1 MKLFIDSADVDEI
14 RTVFS
19 WGLLDGVTTN
29 PTLIAKQNKNP
40 EELLKQ
46 ISKVADLPVL
56 AEPVSTDYEGII
68 KESNKLTR
76 ISKNIVAKIAMTME
90 GVRAVSTLSK
100 KGIKTALTL
109 IFSPA
114 QAILAAKAGADWI
127 CPFVGRLDD
136 AGERGLDLVKN
147 IVQIYKIHNYKT
159 KVLVVSE
166 RNSDHISFSA
176 LYGADAVSV
185 PFKVIQQMSQH
196 SLTDAGIKKFLE
208 DWSKSG
214 ETK

>member
-1 MKLFIDSADVDEI
+1 MKLFIDSADVDE
-14 RTVFS
+14 
-19 WGLLDGVTTN
+19 VTTN

-159 KVLVVSE
+159 KVLVVSV

>member
-159 KVLVVSE
+159 KVLVVSVS
-166 RNSDHISFSA
+166 NSDHISFSA

>member
-159 KVLVVSE
+159 KVLVVSV